1 MTSPEQT
8 TTQTGIPLQGTLHL
22 QVVGGAVQSI
32 PVNLSGTDGYIIG
45 RSDSRSTFI
54 PDIDL
59 AEYKALEKG
68 VSRRH
73 AVFLRRQ
80 DRLVL
85 LDLGSVNGTFLNGRR
100 LKPDEPCALNIG
112 DKLGF
117 GDLIV
122 LLAEIEQ

>member
-1 MTSPEQT
+1 MNTPQET
-8 TTQTGIPLQGTLHL
+8 ATQPGIPLEGTLHL
-22 QVVGGAVQSI
+22 QVVGGAIQSV
-32 PVNLSGTDGYIIG
+32 PVNLAGTDGYIIG

-73 AVFLRRQ
+73 AVFLRRH

-85 LDLGSVNGTFLNGRR
+85 LDLGSVNGTFLNSRR
-100 LKPDEPCALNIG
+100 LKPDEPYALNIG

-117 GDLIV
+117 GDLTV
-122 LLAEIEQ
+122 LVAEIEQ

>member
-1 MTSPEQT
+1 MTVSQEAAAQP
-8 TTQTGIPLQGTLHL
+8 GIPLQGTLHL
-22 QVVGGAVQSI
+22 QVLGGPIQSI
-32 PVNLSGTDGYIIG
+32 PVNLAGTDGYIIG

-59 AEYKALEKG
+59 SEQKALEKG

-85 LDLGSVNGTFLNGRR
+85 LDLGSVNGTFLNGQR
-100 LKPDEPCALNIG
+100 LKPDEPYALNIG

-117 GDLIV
+117 GDLTV
-122 LLAEIEQ
+122 LLAEMEQ